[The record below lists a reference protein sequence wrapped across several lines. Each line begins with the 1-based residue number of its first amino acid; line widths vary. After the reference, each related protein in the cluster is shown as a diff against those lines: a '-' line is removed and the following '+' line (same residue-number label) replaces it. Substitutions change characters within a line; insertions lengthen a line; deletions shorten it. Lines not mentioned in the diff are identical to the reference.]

1 MLGVHFL
8 WTIFDVVGTI
18 AFALSGALVGVTRRM
33 DLFGI
38 FVLAGATAI
47 GGGII
52 RDMMVGNFPPNSLRT
67 FLYLGITAAVVCIVF
82 ITYRFHRFHRKSTII
97 FHKLYLLADALGLAS
112 FTVTGTAIGYY
123 AAPQYPVFGVVLGLL
138 TAIGGGIIRDL
149 LAQRIPSVLKED
161 VYALPALIGGIVY
174 VGLAMLGLAYL
185 AAYLTFIVV
194 FGIRML
200 AIYYGWRLPKL

>member
-1 MLGVHFL
+1 MLGLHFL

-82 ITYRFHRFHRKSTII
+82 ITYRFHRFH
-97 FHKLYLLADALGLAS
+97 
-112 FTVTGTAIGYY
+112 
-123 AAPQYPVFGVVLGLL
+123 
-138 TAIGGGIIRDL
+138 
-149 LAQRIPSVLKED
+149 
-161 VYALPALIGGIVY
+161 
-174 VGLAMLGLAYL
+174 
-185 AAYLTFIVV
+185 
-194 FGIRML
+194 
-200 AIYYGWRLPKL
+200 